1 MSNVTALPREARPIE
16 APAVEGIPLHDLYLS
31 DMNPR
36 QEADP
41 EGIALLADSIA
52 IIGLI
57 QPIAGFRDGQGKVG
71 IVAGG
76 RRWRAIKL
84 AIERDPELTAHRPEL
99 AFIPTRLAP
108 DAATARAWAAVENTA
123 REDLHPADEIRAF
136 GRMREGGADVS
147 TIARTFGITEAHV
160 YRRLALAL
168 LPSPVLD
175 ALKAGEITLGTA
187 KAFTIAHDEALS
199 LTVLD
204 QIRSREI
211 SEHRVRQMLL
221 PEAINAG
228 NDRRARFV
236 GIDAYRAAGG
246 RATADLFAD
255 ATLLHD
261 GELLDRLFREKLTTD
276 AAAEAEPGDTVLL
289 APAAA
294 SFDQYP
300 NFEKRGEH
308 FAALV
313 AALK

>member
-108 DAATARAWAAVENTA
+108 DAATAHAWAAVENTA

-136 GRMREGGADVS
+136 GRMRESGADVP

-160 YRRLALAL
+160 YRRLALAA
-168 LPSPVLD
+168 LPAPVLD
-175 ALKAGEITLGTA
+175 ALKAGEINLGAA
-187 KAFTIAHDEALS
+187 KAFTVADDEALALGCVTWFFS
-199 LTVLD
+199 DLATEGT
-204 QIRSREI
+204 IPNSRF
-211 SEHRVRQMLL
+211 Q
-221 PEAINAG
+221 
-228 NDRRARFV
+228 
-236 GIDAYRAAGG
+236 
-246 RATADLFAD
+246 T
-255 ATLLHD
+255 
-261 GELLDRLFREKLTTD
+261 RL
-276 AAAEAEPGDTVLL
+276 
-289 APAAA
+289 
-294 SFDQYP
+294 
-300 NFEKRGEH
+300 
-308 FAALV
+308 
-313 AALK
+313 